1 MEFAAAAHAFA
12 DHLAQVRR
20 LSPATVRAYR
30 SDLRD
35 LAETVGEL
43 EVDQVTLETLRDW
56 LWRATQR
63 GDARSTLARRAAAA
77 RSFFSL
83 SLIHI

>member
-43 EVDQVTLETLRDW
+43 EVDQVTLETPVSYTHL
-56 LWRATQR
+56 
-63 GDARSTLARRAAAA
+63 TLPTNREV
-77 RSFFSL
+77 
-83 SLIHI
+83 